1 MHYKRVFAAAAAL
14 ALAVLTG
21 CGAAAPA
28 PSATE
33 SGEEPLRV
41 VATVFPAWDWLREL
55 TAGQEGRVELT
66 LLQSGGVDMHSY
78 QPTARDLLTVQE
90 CDLLV
95 CVGGQSD
102 VWLERAL
109 AGTGDGPRVVR
120 LVEALGQQACTAL
133 PALGTQAEEEDH
145 DHDHAEEADEHV
157 WLSVANARTL
167 TGVLAETL
175 AELDPAGDYA
185 ARAAAYGEQLDAL
198 DESYRQA
205 VEAGRRTVLLFGDR
219 FPFAHLARD
228 YGLTCYAAFTG
239 CSAETEAS
247 FATVARLA
255 AAADENGLHTIL
267 ITETSDGSLADT
279 IAATTRNGLEKAVL
293 NSMQAV
299 SEEQIENGLTW
310 LAVMEANREVL
321 AAALA

>member
-1 MHYKRVFAAAAAL
+1 MQYNKFFGVIAAL

-28 PSATE
+28 TSAVE

-109 AGTGDGPRVVR
+109 AGTEDGPRVVR
-120 LVEALGQQACTAL
+120 LVEALGEQAYTAL
-133 PALGTQAEEEDH
+133 PALGTQAEEDH
-145 DHDHAEEADEHV
+145 DHDHEEEADEHV

-167 TGVLAETL
+167 TGVLAETR
-175 AELDPAGDYA
+175 AELGSEGDYA

-205 VEAGRRTVLLFGDR
+205 VEAGSRAVLLFGDR

-228 YGLTCYAAFTG
+228 YGLTCYAAFEG

-255 AAADENGLHTIL
+255 AAAEENGLHTIL

-279 IAATTRNGLEKAVL
+279 IAATTQNGLEKAVL

>member
-1 MHYKRVFAAAAAL
+1 MQYNKFFGVIAAL

-28 PSATE
+28 PSAAE

-102 VWLERAL
+102 AWLERAL
-109 AGTGDGPRVVR
+109 AGTEDGPRVVR
-120 LVEALGQQACTAL
+120 LVEELGEQAYTAL
-133 PALGTQAEEEDH
+133 PALGTQAEEDH
-145 DHDHAEEADEHV
+145 DHDHEKEADEHV

-167 TGVLAETL
+167 TGLLAETL

-205 VEAGRRTVLLFGDR
+205 VEAGSRTVLLFGDR

-228 YGLTCYAAFTG
+228 YGLTCYAAFEG

-255 AAADENGLHTIL
+255 AAAEENGLHTIL

-279 IAATTRNGLEKAVL
+279 IAATTQNGLEKAVL

>member
-1 MHYKRVFAAAAAL
+1 MQYNKFFGVIAAL

-28 PSATE
+28 PSAAE

-102 VWLERAL
+102 AWLERAL
-109 AGTGDGPRVVR
+109 AGTEDGPRVVR
-120 LVEALGQQACTAL
+120 LVEALGEQAYTAL
-133 PALGTQAEEEDH
+133 PALGTQAEKDH
-145 DHDHAEEADEHV
+145 DHDHEEEADEHV

-185 ARAAAYGEQLDAL
+185 ARAAAYGELLDAL

-205 VEAGRRTVLLFGDR
+205 VEAGSRAVLLFGDR

-228 YGLTCYAAFTG
+228 YGLTCYAAFEG

-255 AAADENGLHTIL
+255 AAAEENGLHTIL

-279 IAATTRNGLEKAVL
+279 IAATTQSGLEKAVL

>member
-1 MHYKRVFAAAAAL
+1 MQYNKFFGVIAAL

-28 PSATE
+28 TSAAE

-109 AGTGDGPRVVR
+109 AGTEDGPRVVR
-120 LVEALGQQACTAL
+120 LVEALGEQAYTAL
-133 PALGTQAEEEDH
+133 PALGTQAEEDH
-145 DHDHAEEADEHV
+145 DHDHEEEADEHV

-175 AELDPAGDYA
+175 AELDPEGDYA

-205 VEAGRRTVLLFGDR
+205 VEAGSRAVLLFGDR

-228 YGLTCYAAFTG
+228 YGLTCYAAFEG

-255 AAADENGLHTIL
+255 AAAEENGLHTIL

-279 IAATTRNGLEKAVL
+279 IATTTQSGLEKAVL

>member
-1 MHYKRVFAAAAAL
+1 MQYKRVFAAAAAL

-28 PSATE
+28 SSATE

-102 VWLERAL
+102 AWLERAL
-109 AGTGDGPRVVR
+109 AGREDGPRVVR

-133 PALGTQAEEEDH
+133 PALGTQAEEDH

-157 WLSVANARTL
+157 WLSVANARTRA
-167 TGVLAETL
+167 GVLAEAL

-205 VEAGRRTVLLFGDR
+205 VEAGSRTVLLFGDR

>member
-1 MHYKRVFAAAAAL
+1 MQYNKFFGVIAAL

-28 PSATE
+28 PSAAE

-120 LVEALGQQACTAL
+120 LVEALGEQAYTAL
-133 PALGTQAEEEDH
+133 PALGTQAEEDH
-145 DHDHAEEADEHV
+145 DHDHEEEADEHV

-175 AELDPAGDYA
+175 AQLDPEGDYA
-185 ARAAAYGEQLDAL
+185 ARAAAYGERLDAL

-205 VEAGRRTVLLFGDR
+205 VEAGSRAVLLFGDR

-228 YGLTCYAAFTG
+228 YGLTCYAAFEG

-255 AAADENGLHTIL
+255 AAAEENGLHTIL

-279 IAATTRNGLEKAVL
+279 IAATTQNGLEKAVL

-310 LAVMEANREVL
+310 RAVMEANREVL

>member
-1 MHYKRVFAAAAAL
+1 MQYNKFLGVIAAL

-28 PSATE
+28 TSAAE

-55 TAGQEGRVELT
+55 TAGQEGRVELK

-102 VWLERAL
+102 AWLERVL
-109 AGTGDGPRVVR
+109 AGTEDGPRVVR
-120 LVEALGQQACTAL
+120 LVEALGQQAYTAL
-133 PALGTQAEEEDH
+133 PALGTQAEEDH
-145 DHDHAEEADEHV
+145 DHDHEEEADEHV

-185 ARAAAYGEQLDAL
+185 ARADAYGAQLDAL

-205 VEAGRRTVLLFGDR
+205 VEAGSRTVLLFGDR

-255 AAADENGLHTIL
+255 AAAEENGLHTIL

-279 IAATTRNGLEKAVL
+279 IAATTQNGLEKAVL

>member
-1 MHYKRVFAAAAAL
+1 MQYNKFFGVIAAL

-28 PSATE
+28 PSAAE

-102 VWLERAL
+102 AWLERAL

-120 LVEALGQQACTAL
+120 LVEALGEQA
-133 PALGTQAEEEDH
+133 
-145 DHDHAEEADEHV
+145 
-157 WLSVANARTL
+157 
-167 TGVLAETL
+167 
-175 AELDPAGDYA
+175 
-185 ARAAAYGEQLDAL
+185 
-198 DESYRQA
+198 
-205 VEAGRRTVLLFGDR
+205 
-219 FPFAHLARD
+219 
-228 YGLTCYAAFTG
+228 
-239 CSAETEAS
+239 
-247 FATVARLA
+247 
-255 AAADENGLHTIL
+255 
-267 ITETSDGSLADT
+267 
-279 IAATTRNGLEKAVL
+279 
-293 NSMQAV
+293 
-299 SEEQIENGLTW
+299 
-310 LAVMEANREVL
+310 
-321 AAALA
+321 

>member
-1 MHYKRVFAAAAAL
+1 MQYNKFFGVIAAL
-14 ALAVLTG
+14 ALAVLTW

-28 PSATE
+28 PSAAE

-102 VWLERAL
+102 AWLERAL
-109 AGTGDGPRVVR
+109 AGTEDGPRVVR
-120 LVEALGQQACTAL
+120 LVEALGEQAYTAL
-133 PALGTQAEEEDH
+133 PALGIQAEEDH
-145 DHDHAEEADEHV
+145 DHDHEEEADEHV

-175 AELDPAGDYA
+175 AQLDPAGDYA

-205 VEAGRRTVLLFGDR
+205 VEAGSRAVLLFGDR

-228 YGLTCYAAFTG
+228 YGLTCYAAFEG

-255 AAADENGLHTIL
+255 AAAEENGLHTIL

-279 IAATTRNGLEKAVL
+279 IAATTQSGLEKAVL

>member
-1 MHYKRVFAAAAAL
+1 MQYNKFFGVIAAL

-28 PSATE
+28 PSAAE

-95 CVGGQSD
+95 CVGGQSE

-120 LVEALGQQACTAL
+120 LVEALGEQAYTAL
-133 PALGTQAEEEDH
+133 PALGTQAEEDH
-145 DHDHAEEADEHV
+145 DHDHEEEADEHV

-175 AELDPAGDYA
+175 AQLDPEGDYA

-205 VEAGRRTVLLFGDR
+205 VEAGSRAVLLFGDR

-228 YGLTCYAAFTG
+228 YGLTCYAAFEG

-255 AAADENGLHTIL
+255 AAAEENGLHTIL

-279 IAATTRNGLEKAVL
+279 IAATTQSGLEKAVL

-310 LAVMEANREVL
+310 RAVMEANREVL

>member
-1 MHYKRVFAAAAAL
+1 MQYNKFFGVIAAL

-21 CGAAAPA
+21 CGAADPA
-28 PSATE
+28 PSAAE
-33 SGEEPLRV
+33 RGEEPLRV

-120 LVEALGQQACTAL
+120 LVEALGEQAYTAL
-133 PALGTQAEEEDH
+133 PALGTQAEEDH
-145 DHDHAEEADEHV
+145 DHDHEEEADEHV

-175 AELDPAGDYA
+175 AELDPEGDYA

-205 VEAGRRTVLLFGDR
+205 VEAGSRTVLLFGDR

-255 AAADENGLHTIL
+255 AAAEENGLHTIL

-279 IAATTRNGLEKAVL
+279 IAATTQSGLEKAVL

>member
-1 MHYKRVFAAAAAL
+1 MQYNKFFGVIAAL

-28 PSATE
+28 PSAAE

-102 VWLERAL
+102 AWLERAL
-109 AGTGDGPRVVR
+109 AGTEDGPRVVR
-120 LVEALGQQACTAL
+120 LVEALGQQAYTAL
-133 PALGTQAEEEDH
+133 PALGTQAEEDH
-145 DHDHAEEADEHV
+145 DHDHEGEADEHV

-175 AELDPAGDYA
+175 AELDPEGDYA

-205 VEAGRRTVLLFGDR
+205 VEAGSRAVLLFGDR

-228 YGLTCYAAFTG
+228 YGLTCYAAFEG

-255 AAADENGLHTIL
+255 AAAEENGLHTIL

-279 IAATTRNGLEKAVL
+279 IAATTQSGLEKAVL

>member
-1 MHYKRVFAAAAAL
+1 MRYKTLIRAAAAL

-28 PSATE
+28 PSTPE
-33 SGEEPLRV
+33 NGEQPLRV

-66 LLQSGGVDMHSY
+66 LLESGGVDLHSY
-78 QPTARDLLTVQE
+78 QPTARDLLTIRQ

-95 CVGGQSD
+95 CVGGESE
-102 VWLERAL
+102 VWLDRAL
-109 AGTGDGPRVVR
+109 ADTQDGPRVVR
-120 LVEALGQQACTAL
+120 LLDELGQQAYTAL
-133 PALGTQAEEEDH
+133 PALGVQEEHDH
-145 DHDHAEEADEHV
+145 DHDEEEADEHV
-157 WLSVANARTL
+157 WLSVENARTL
-167 TGVLAETL
+167 TGALAGTL

-185 ARAAAYGEQLDAL
+185 ARAAAYAEQLDAL
-198 DESYRQA
+198 DERYRQA
-205 VEAGRRTVLLFGDR
+205 VAAGSREALLFGDR
-219 FPFAHLARD
+219 FPFGHLARD
-228 YGLTCYAAFTG
+228 YGLTCYAAFEG

-255 AAADENGLHTIL
+255 AAADEKQLHTIL
-267 ITETSDGSLADT
+267 VTETSDGSLADT
-279 IAATTRNGLEKAVL
+279 IAASTKNGLEKAVL

-299 SEEQIENGLTW
+299 TAEQIEGGLTW
-310 LAVMEANREVL
+310 LGAMEANRAVL

>member
-1 MHYKRVFAAAAAL
+1 M
-14 ALAVLTG
+14 
-21 CGAAAPA
+21 
-28 PSATE
+28 
-33 SGEEPLRV
+33 
-41 VATVFPAWDWLREL
+41 
-55 TAGQEGRVELT
+55 
-66 LLQSGGVDMHSY
+66 
-78 QPTARDLLTVQE
+78 
-90 CDLLV
+90 
-95 CVGGQSD
+95 
-102 VWLERAL
+102 
-109 AGTGDGPRVVR
+109 VR
-120 LVEALGQQACTAL
+120 LVEALGEQAYTAL
-133 PALGTQAEEEDH
+133 PALGIQAEEDH
-145 DHDHAEEADEHV
+145 DHDHEEEADEHV

-175 AELDPAGDYA
+175 AQLDPAGDYA

-205 VEAGRRTVLLFGDR
+205 VEAGSRAVLLFGDR

-228 YGLTCYAAFTG
+228 YGLTCYAAFEG

-255 AAADENGLHTIL
+255 AAAEENGLHTIL

-279 IAATTRNGLEKAVL
+279 IAATTQSGLEKAVL

>member
-1 MHYKRVFAAAAAL
+1 MQYKRVFAAAAAL

-255 AAADENGLHTIL
+255 AAAEENGLHTIL

>member
-1 MHYKRVFAAAAAL
+1 MQYKRLFGAIAAL

-28 PSATE
+28 SSATE

-102 VWLERAL
+102 AWLERAL

-133 PALGTQAEEEDH
+133 PALGTQAEEDH

-175 AELDPAGDYA
+175 AELDPEGDYA

-205 VEAGRRTVLLFGDR
+205 VEAGSRTVLLFGDR

-299 SEEQIENGLTW
+299 GEEQIENGLTW

>member
-1 MHYKRVFAAAAAL
+1 MQYNKFFGVIAAL

-28 PSATE
+28 PSAAE
-33 SGEEPLRV
+33 RGEEPLRV

-120 LVEALGQQACTAL
+120 LVEALGQQAYTAL
-133 PALGTQAEEEDH
+133 PALGTQAEEDH
-145 DHDHAEEADEHV
+145 DHDHEEEADEHV
-157 WLSVANARTL
+157 WLSVAKARTL

-175 AELDPAGDYA
+175 AQLDPEGDYA

-205 VEAGRRTVLLFGDR
+205 VEAGSRAVLLFGDR

-228 YGLTCYAAFTG
+228 YGLTCYAAFEG

-255 AAADENGLHTIL
+255 AAAEENGLHTIL

-279 IAATTRNGLEKAVL
+279 IAATTQSGLEKAVL

>member
-1 MHYKRVFAAAAAL
+1 MQYNKFFGVIAAL

-28 PSATE
+28 TSAAE

-102 VWLERAL
+102 AWLERAL
-109 AGTGDGPRVVR
+109 AGAEDGPRVVR
-120 LVEALGQQACTAL
+120 LVEALGEQAYTAL
-133 PALGTQAEEEDH
+133 PALGTQAEEDH
-145 DHDHAEEADEHV
+145 DHDHEEEADEHV

-175 AELDPAGDYA
+175 AQLDPAGDYA

-205 VEAGRRTVLLFGDR
+205 VEAGSRTVLLFGDR

-228 YGLTCYAAFTG
+228 YGLTCYAAFEG

-255 AAADENGLHTIL
+255 AAAEENGLHTIL

-279 IAATTRNGLEKAVL
+279 IAATTQSGLEKAVL

>member
-1 MHYKRVFAAAAAL
+1 MQYNKFFGVIAAL

-28 PSATE
+28 PSAAE

-102 VWLERAL
+102 AWLERAL
-109 AGTGDGPRVVR
+109 AGTEDGPRVVR
-120 LVEALGQQACTAL
+120 LVEALGEQAYTAL
-133 PALGTQAEEEDH
+133 PALGIQAEEDH
-145 DHDHAEEADEHV
+145 DHDHEEEADEHV

-175 AELDPAGDYA
+175 AQLDPAGDYA

-205 VEAGRRTVLLFGDR
+205 VEAGSRAVLLFGDR

-228 YGLTCYAAFTG
+228 YGLTCYAAFEG

-255 AAADENGLHTIL
+255 AAAEENGLHTIL

-279 IAATTRNGLEKAVL
+279 IAATTQSGLEKAVL

>member
-1 MHYKRVFAAAAAL
+1 MQYNKFFGVIAAL

-28 PSATE
+28 PSAAE

-55 TAGQEGRVELT
+55 TAGQEGRVELI

-109 AGTGDGPRVVR
+109 VGTGDGPRVVR
-120 LVEALGQQACTAL
+120 LVEALGEQAYTAL
-133 PALGTQAEEEDH
+133 PALGTQAEEDH
-145 DHDHAEEADEHV
+145 DHDHEEEADEHV

-175 AELDPAGDYA
+175 AELDPEGDYA

-205 VEAGRRTVLLFGDR
+205 VEAGSRAVLLFGDR

-228 YGLTCYAAFTG
+228 YGLTCYAAFEG

-255 AAADENGLHTIL
+255 AAAEENGLHTIL

-279 IAATTRNGLEKAVL
+279 IAATTQSGLEKAVL

>member
-1 MHYKRVFAAAAAL
+1 MQYNKFFGVIAAL

-28 PSATE
+28 PSAAE
-33 SGEEPLRV
+33 RGEEPLRV

-102 VWLERAL
+102 AWLERAL
-109 AGTGDGPRVVR
+109 AGTEDGPRVVR
-120 LVEALGQQACTAL
+120 LVEALGEQAYTAL
-133 PALGTQAEEEDH
+133 PALGTQAEEDH
-145 DHDHAEEADEHV
+145 DHDHEEEADEHV

-175 AELDPAGDYA
+175 AELDPEGDYA

-205 VEAGRRTVLLFGDR
+205 VEAGSRAVLLFGDR

-228 YGLTCYAAFTG
+228 YGLTCYAAFEG

-255 AAADENGLHTIL
+255 AAAEENGLHTIL

-279 IAATTRNGLEKAVL
+279 IAATTQSGLEKAVL

>member
-1 MHYKRVFAAAAAL
+1 MQYKRVFAAAAAL

-28 PSATE
+28 SSATE

-102 VWLERAL
+102 AWLERAL
-109 AGTGDGPRVVR
+109 AGREDGPRVVR

-133 PALGTQAEEEDH
+133 PALGTQAEEDH

-175 AELDPAGDYA
+175 AQLDPEGDYA

-198 DESYRQA
+198 DESCRQA
-205 VEAGRRTVLLFGDR
+205 VEAGSRAVLLFGDR

-310 LAVMEANREVL
+310 LAVMEANRKVL

>member
-1 MHYKRVFAAAAAL
+1 MQYNKFFGVIAAL

-28 PSATE
+28 PSAAE

-102 VWLERAL
+102 AWLDRAL
-109 AGTGDGPRVVR
+109 AGTEDGPRVVR
-120 LVEALGQQACTAL
+120 LVEALGEQAYTAL
-133 PALGTQAEEEDH
+133 PALGTQAEEDH
-145 DHDHAEEADEHV
+145 DHDHEEEADEHV

-175 AELDPAGDYA
+175 AELDPEGDYA

-205 VEAGRRTVLLFGDR
+205 VEAGSRAVLLFGDR

-228 YGLTCYAAFTG
+228 YGLTCYAAFEG

-255 AAADENGLHTIL
+255 AAAEENGLHTIL

-279 IAATTRNGLEKAVL
+279 IAATTQSGLEKAVL

>member
-1 MHYKRVFAAAAAL
+1 MQYNKFFGVIAAL

-28 PSATE
+28 PSAAE

-109 AGTGDGPRVVR
+109 AGTEDGPRVVR
-120 LVEALGQQACTAL
+120 LVEALGEQAYTAL
-133 PALGTQAEEEDH
+133 PALGTQAEEDH
-145 DHDHAEEADEHV
+145 DHDHEEEADEHV

-175 AELDPAGDYA
+175 AELDPEGDYA

-205 VEAGRRTVLLFGDR
+205 VEAGSRAVLLFGDR

-228 YGLTCYAAFTG
+228 YGLTCYAAFEG

-255 AAADENGLHTIL
+255 AAAEENGLHTIL

-279 IAATTRNGLEKAVL
+279 IAATTQSGLEKAVL

>member
-1 MHYKRVFAAAAAL
+1 MQYNKFFGVIAAL

-28 PSATE
+28 PFAAE

-102 VWLERAL
+102 AWLERAL
-109 AGTGDGPRVVR
+109 AGTEDGPRVVR
-120 LVEALGQQACTAL
+120 LVEALGQQAYTAL
-133 PALGTQAEEEDH
+133 PALGTQAEEDH
-145 DHDHAEEADEHV
+145 DHDHEEEADEHV

-175 AELDPAGDYA
+175 AQLDPAGDYA

-205 VEAGRRTVLLFGDR
+205 VEAGSRAVLLFGDR

-228 YGLTCYAAFTG
+228 YGLTCYAAFEG

-255 AAADENGLHTIL
+255 AAAEENGLHTIL

-279 IAATTRNGLEKAVL
+279 IAATTQSGLEKAVL

-310 LAVMEANREVL
+310 RAVMEANREVL

>member
-1 MHYKRVFAAAAAL
+1 MQYNKFFGVIAAL

-28 PSATE
+28 PSAAE
-33 SGEEPLRV
+33 SGGEPLRV

-109 AGTGDGPRVVR
+109 AGTEDGPRVVR
-120 LVEALGQQACTAL
+120 LVEALGEQAYTAL
-133 PALGTQAEEEDH
+133 PALGTQAEEDH
-145 DHDHAEEADEHV
+145 DHDHEEEADEHV

-205 VEAGRRTVLLFGDR
+205 VEAGSRTVLLFGDR

-228 YGLTCYAAFTG
+228 YGLTCYAAFEG

-255 AAADENGLHTIL
+255 AAAEENGLHTIL

-279 IAATTRNGLEKAVL
+279 IAATTQNGLEKAVL

>member
-1 MHYKRVFAAAAAL
+1 MQYNKFFGVIAAL

-28 PSATE
+28 PSAAE

-109 AGTGDGPRVVR
+109 AGTEDGPRVVR
-120 LVEALGQQACTAL
+120 LVEALGEQAYTAL
-133 PALGTQAEEEDH
+133 PALGTQAEEDH
-145 DHDHAEEADEHV
+145 DHDHEEEADEHV

-175 AELDPAGDYA
+175 AQLDPEGDYA

-205 VEAGRRTVLLFGDR
+205 VEAGSRAVLLFGDR

-228 YGLTCYAAFTG
+228 YGLTCYAAFEG

-279 IAATTRNGLEKAVL
+279 IAATTQNGLEKAVL

>member
-1 MHYKRVFAAAAAL
+1 MQYNKFFGVIAAL

-28 PSATE
+28 TSAAE

-55 TAGQEGRVELT
+55 TAGQEDRVELT

-102 VWLERAL
+102 AWLERAL
-109 AGTGDGPRVVR
+109 AGTEDGPRVVR
-120 LVEALGQQACTAL
+120 LVEALGEQAYTAL
-133 PALGTQAEEEDH
+133 PALGTQAEEDH
-145 DHDHAEEADEHV
+145 DHDHEEEADEHV

-175 AELDPAGDYA
+175 AELDPEGDYA

-205 VEAGRRTVLLFGDR
+205 VEAGSRAVLLFGDR

-228 YGLTCYAAFTG
+228 YGLTCYAAFEG

-255 AAADENGLHTIL
+255 AAAEENGLHTIL

-279 IAATTRNGLEKAVL
+279 IAATTQSGLEKAVL

-299 SEEQIENGLTW
+299 SEEQIEKGLTW

>member
-1 MHYKRVFAAAAAL
+1 MQYNKFFGVIAAL

-28 PSATE
+28 PSAAE

-109 AGTGDGPRVVR
+109 AGTEDGPRVVR
-120 LVEALGQQACTAL
+120 LVEALGQQAYTAL
-133 PALGTQAEEEDH
+133 PALGTQAEEDH
-145 DHDHAEEADEHV
+145 DHDHEEEADEHV

-175 AELDPAGDYA
+175 AQLDPAGDYA

-205 VEAGRRTVLLFGDR
+205 VEAGSRAVLLFGDR

-228 YGLTCYAAFTG
+228 YDLTCYAAFEG

-255 AAADENGLHTIL
+255 AAAEENGLHTIL

-279 IAATTRNGLEKAVL
+279 IAATTQNGLEKAVL

-299 SEEQIENGLTW
+299 GEEQIENGLTW

>member
-1 MHYKRVFAAAAAL
+1 MQYNKFFGVIAAL

-28 PSATE
+28 TSAAE

-55 TAGQEGRVELT
+55 TAGQEGRVELI

-120 LVEALGQQACTAL
+120 LVEALGEQAYTAL
-133 PALGTQAEEEDH
+133 PALGTQAEEDH
-145 DHDHAEEADEHV
+145 DHDHEEEADEHV

-175 AELDPAGDYA
+175 AQLDPEGDYA

-205 VEAGRRTVLLFGDR
+205 VEAGSRAVLLFGDR

-255 AAADENGLHTIL
+255 AAAEENGLHTIL

-279 IAATTRNGLEKAVL
+279 IAATTQNGLEKAVL